1 MTTDMGPPP
10 PRNPTPTA
18 ADQSPS
24 PETTTKP
31 PLDDTKKPP
40 MGPPPP
46 IQLLPQITEPEKS
59 VPITEPEKSV
69 PITEPEKSVPI
80 IEPQLMEDGN
90 PTTSEDYTLS
100 ESKKKEQK
108 PSNNAGGGV
117 PVPYKIPPWSEPP
130 CHDYFLEVLKDGSII
145 DQFDVHEKGAYMFGR
160 VDLCDFILEHP
171 TISRFHAVLQFNKSG
186 GAFLY
191 DLSST
196 HGTFINKNQLKK
208 KVYVELH
215 VGDVLRFG
223 HSSRLYIF
231 QGPSDLMPPEKDLKS
246 IRNIKKQDER
256 HDMEASLLRAKR
268 DAALADGISWG
279 MDEDAVEE
287 NEDDLDDIS
296 WQTFKG
302 QLTEKQEKTREKVLK
317 RLEKMANM
325 KKEIDAIRAKDIAQG
340 GLTQGQQT
348 QIARNEQR
356 MAQVAEELESL
367 EETLNDSIRESL
379 GARVGRVHGKKKGA
393 TADEEDEYVSDEDEF
408 YDRTRKK
415 PSKQKGTDG
424 KSVETADSL
433 TEKKN
438 AIDKQI
444 EEKKKLLAD
453 EKNQAVRTNNDVPE
467 TGDELDAFMSGLSSQ
482 LVQDKTKSLEKELDE
497 LHLELERV
505 VYLLKIAD
513 PTGEASRRRESVKPN
528 IPKTTVAKKES
539 VKNAP
544 KQANTDVTTR
554 ASKKE
559 EPSEVAVAN
568 VTESK
573 PIVYTVTKPQWL
585 GAVETKETKK
595 PKETPIVVVPE
606 PEPESDGF
614 VDYKDRKEILVNPE
628 GLENAAPGLIIR
640 KRKQAEEKGKVETVN
655 SESNESRVGVDIA
668 AEDAVA
674 LLLKH
679 TRGIQAID
687 DEELHNG
694 EGAAAANKEMNNK
707 NKRAKRAKRAKKV
720 LGPERPSFLDSETDY
735 ESWVPPEGQSGD
747 GRTSLNDRLGY

>member
-10 PRNPTPTA
+10 PRNPTSTS
-18 ADQSPS
+18 DQSP
-24 PETTTKP
+24 PTET
-31 PLDDTKKPP
+31 LDDSKKTL

-46 IQLLPQITEPEKS
+46 IQEKS
-59 VPITEPEKSV
+59 VQPKEPEDAKAANS
-69 PITEPEKSVPI
+69 TTR
-80 IEPQLMEDGN
+80 EDA
-90 PTTSEDYTLS
+90 TSS
-100 ESKKKEQK
+100 ESKKREQK

-117 PVPYKIPPWSEPP
+117 AVPYTIPSWSEPP
-130 CHDYFLEVLKDGSII
+130 CHNYFLEVLKDGSVI

-186 GAFLY
+186 DAFLY

-196 HGTFINKNQLKK
+196 HGTFINKNQVKK

-215 VGDVLRFG
+215 VGDVLQFG

-231 QGPSDLMPPEKDLKS
+231 QGPPDLMPPEKDLKN
-246 IRNIKKQDER
+246 IRNIKMRDER
-256 HDMEASLLRAKR
+256 RDMEASLLRAKR
-268 DAALADGISWG
+268 EASLADGISWG

-287 NEDDLDDIS
+287 DEDDLEEIT

-317 RLEKMANM
+317 RLEKIANM

-356 MAQVAEELESL
+356 MAQVAEELENL

-393 TADEEDEYVSDEDEF
+393 TVDDEDEYVSDEDDF

-433 TEKKN
+433 IEKRDTIN
-438 AIDKQI
+438 KQI
-444 EEKKKLLAD
+444 EEKKKLLVD
-453 EKNQAVRTNNDVPE
+453 EKNRVVPTNDDVAE

-482 LVQDKTKSLEKELDE
+482 LVHDKTNKLQKELDE
-497 LHLELERV
+497 LQSELERV

-513 PTGEASRRRESVKPN
+513 PTGEASRKRESVKLD
-528 IPKTTVAKKES
+528 IPKPPVVKKPTVEKAKT
-539 VKNAP
+539 VQ
-544 KQANTDVTTR
+544 KQGTDDVTTK

-559 EPSEVAVAN
+559 ESSEVAVAN
-568 VTESK
+568 ATEPK
-573 PIVYTVTKPQWL
+573 PVVYTVTKPQWL
-585 GAVETKETKK
+585 GAVETKEAKK
-595 PKETPIVVVPE
+595 VEETPLVVV
-606 PEPESDGF
+606 EPESDGF
-614 VDYKDRKEILVNPE
+614 VDYKDRKEILENTG

-640 KRKQAEEKGKVETVN
+640 KRKHVEEKGKVKTVN
-655 SESNESRVGVDIA
+655 SESVETSVGVDIA

-679 TRGIQAID
+679 TRGVQAID
-687 DEELHNG
+687 DEEMHNG
-694 EGAAAANKEMNNK
+694 EGAAADKGNNRK
-707 NKRAKRAKRAKKV
+707 KAKKV
-720 LGPERPSFLDSETDY
+720 LGPKRPSFLDGETDY

>member
-10 PRNPTPTA
+10 PRNPSPTA
-18 ADQSPS
+18 TTSTSTSDQSP
-24 PETTTKP
+24 PAETITTTNMP
-31 PLDDTKKPP
+31 DETKKTLMP
-40 MGPPPP
+40 PPPP
-46 IQLLPQITEPEKS
+46 IQLPKNTEPDKS
-59 VPITEPEKSV
+59 VQPN
-69 PITEPEKSVPI
+69 
-80 IEPQLMEDGN
+80 EPQPPENASTDPPGNSTTGEDA
-90 PTTSEDYTLS
+90 SLL
-100 ESKKKEQK
+100 ESKKKVQK
-108 PSNNAGGGV
+108 PSGNAGGGGV
-117 PVPYKIPPWSEPP
+117 AVPYTIPSWSEPP
-130 CHDYFLEVLKDGSII
+130 CHNYFLEVLKDGSII
-145 DQFDVHEKGAYMFGR
+145 DQLDVHEKGAYMFGR
-160 VDLCDFILEHP
+160 VELCDFILEHP

-186 GAFLY
+186 GAFIY

-196 HGTFINKNQLKK
+196 HGTFINKNQVKK

-246 IRNIKKQDER
+246 IRNIKMRDER
-256 HDMEASLLRAKR
+256 RDMEASLLRAKR
-268 DAALADGISWG
+268 EAALADGISWG

-287 NEDDLDDIS
+287 DEDDLDEIT

-317 RLEKMANM
+317 RLEKIANM

-356 MAQVAEELESL
+356 MAQVAEELENL

-393 TADEEDEYVSDEDEF
+393 TADDEDEYVSDEDDF
-408 YDRTRKK
+408 YDRTKKK

-424 KSVETADSL
+424 KSSVETADSL
-433 TEKKN
+433 IEKKD
-438 AIDKQI
+438 AINKQI

-453 EKNQAVRTNNDVPE
+453 EKNKVVPTNDDVAE

-482 LVQDKTKSLEKELDE
+482 LVHDKTKSIQNELDE
-497 LHLELERV
+497 LHSELERV
-505 VYLLKIAD
+505 LYLLKIAD
-513 PTGEASRRRESVKPN
+513 PTGEASRKRESVKPDD
-528 IPKTTVAKKES
+528 ILKTPVVKTAPVEKAKKN
-539 VKNAP
+539 VQ
-544 KQANTDVTTR
+544 KQAADGATK

-559 EPSEVAVAN
+559 ESPEVAVTNA
-568 VTESK
+568 TEPK
-573 PIVYTVTKPQWL
+573 PVVVYTVTKPQWL

-595 PKETPIVVVPE
+595 AEETPSVAVE

-614 VDYKDRKEILVNPE
+614 VDYKDRKEVLVNNTSD
-628 GLENAAPGLIIR
+628 LESAAPGLIIR
-640 KRKQAEEKGKVETVN
+640 KRKQVEEKDKVKTVN
-655 SESNESRVGVDIA
+655 SEPVESPVVDIA

-679 TRGIQAID
+679 TRGIQ
-687 DEELHNG
+687 DEEMQSSEAENG
-694 EGAAAANKEMNNK
+694 KK
-707 NKRAKRAKRAKKV
+707 KAKKAKKV

-735 ESWVPPEGQSGD
+735 ETWVPPKGQSGD

>member
-10 PRNPTPTA
+10 PRNPSPTA
-18 ADQSPS
+18 TTSTSTSDQSPP
-24 PETTTKP
+24 PETTTTTNTP
-31 PLDDTKKPP
+31 DDPKKTLMP
-40 MGPPPP
+40 PPPP
-46 IQLLPQITEPEKS
+46 IQLPKNTEPDKS
-59 VPITEPEKSV
+59 VQPN
-69 PITEPEKSVPI
+69 
-80 IEPQLMEDGN
+80 EPQPHESASTDPPGNSTTGEDA
-90 PTTSEDYTLS
+90 SLL
-100 ESKKKEQK
+100 ESKKKVQK
-108 PSNNAGGGV
+108 PSGNAGGGGV
-117 PVPYKIPPWSEPP
+117 AVPYTIPSWSEPP
-130 CHDYFLEVLKDGSII
+130 CHNYFLEVLKDGSII
-145 DQFDVHEKGAYMFGR
+145 DQLDVHEKGAYMFGR
-160 VDLCDFILEHP
+160 VELCDFILEHP

-186 GAFLY
+186 GAFIY

-196 HGTFINKNQLKK
+196 HGTFINKNQVKK

-246 IRNIKKQDER
+246 IRNIKMRDER
-256 HDMEASLLRAKR
+256 RDMEASLLRAKR
-268 DAALADGISWG
+268 EAALADGISWG

-287 NEDDLDDIS
+287 DEDDLDEIT

-317 RLEKMANM
+317 RLEKIANM

-356 MAQVAEELESL
+356 MAQVAEELENL

-393 TADEEDEYVSDEDEF
+393 TADDEDEYVSDEDDF
-408 YDRTRKK
+408 YDRTKKK

-433 TEKKN
+433 IEKKD
-438 AIDKQI
+438 AINKQI

-453 EKNQAVRTNNDVPE
+453 ERNKVVPTNDDVAE

-482 LVQDKTKSLEKELDE
+482 LVHDKTKSIQNELDE
-497 LHLELERV
+497 LHSELERV
-505 VYLLKIAD
+505 LYLLKIAD
-513 PTGEASRRRESVKPN
+513 PTGEASRKRESVKPD
-528 IPKTTVAKKES
+528 ILKTPVVKTAPVDKAKK
-539 VKNAP
+539 VQ
-544 KQANTDVTTR
+544 KQAADVATK

-559 EPSEVAVAN
+559 ESPEVAVTN
-568 VTESK
+568 VTNATEPK
-573 PIVYTVTKPQWL
+573 PAVYTVTKPQWL

-595 PKETPIVVVPE
+595 AEETPSVAVE
-606 PEPESDGF
+606 PEPESDEF
-614 VDYKDRKEILVNPE
+614 VDYKDRKEVLVNTSD
-628 GLENAAPGLIIR
+628 LENAAPGLIIR
-640 KRKQAEEKGKVETVN
+640 KRKQVEEKDKVKTVN
-655 SESNESRVGVDIA
+655 SEPVESPVVDFA

-679 TRGIQAID
+679 TRGIQATD
-687 DEELHNG
+687 DEEMQSSEAEKGNNG
-694 EGAAAANKEMNNK
+694 KK
-707 NKRAKRAKRAKKV
+707 KAKKV
-720 LGPERPSFLDSETDY
+720 KKVMGPERPPFLDSETDY
-735 ESWVPPEGQSGD
+735 EAWVPPKGQSGD